1 MSNQDHRFYTKLNG
15 KEIEGGVLCF
25 FKSSCMTV
33 ESFSD
38 DSETGENYRAH
49 WMQLPGRDIQITKIE
64 RNDARPGKDDYWV
77 IDLMSRLEVIALEN
91 MIAEQLEREQ
101 TSEYQRAVEQ
111 AEAAYDPFAEVA
123 F

>member
-25 FKSSCMTV
+25 FKSSCLTV
-33 ESFSD
+33 ESFGD
-38 DSETGENYRAH
+38 DGETGETYRAH
-49 WMQLPGRDIQITKIE
+49 WMQFGAREIQITKIE

-77 IDLMSRLEVIALEN
+77 IDVMSRYEVLALEN
-91 MIAEQLEREQ
+91 MISEQLEREQ
-101 TSEYQRAVEQ
+101 TSEYQRAVEK
-111 AEAAYDPFAEVA
+111 AEAAYDPFEQVA